1 MRDANYRLPLE
12 GTASSPVLY
21 GVARCLEDLFPV
33 IDDPQFSDREEDG
46 GVTTTRATDED
57 EQSGC

>member
-33 IDDPQFSDREEDG
+33 VEQLRFLDSVEDG
-46 GVTTTRATDED
+46 SDIAPRDTDED
-57 EQSGC
+57 EPSKR